1 MFTKLSKDEQDA
13 NKLIQRAL
21 IAATQKKDVRR
32 LKVGRKNL
40 YQTLHR
46 KGDIVGY
53 VDYPEPEH
61 PPHTWNNVYMPN
73 DFNLADVHIRKI
85 PTFHDLTFDINHM
98 LTNANIMKMKSN
110 ELLHRANALEN
121 EASMLHEQS
130 DLLSPSEAAVER
142 KHPVMAQNEIISPE
156 IQPLVTTTPHE
167 QHHEVEVVHE
177 HQPMVTTT
185 PHEEHHES
193 PNDKHDGSTTVSHAI
208 ETTETKIVPLAHT
221 SVAEDT
227 HTTYTEPH
235 TGKVELVAHNEHPVP
250 MVETDANLRL
260 KSGKNGQG
268 PERGGSAASP
278 TVPAILTDNHESP
291 VTFKVNTGYP
301 VYHLPSTSE
310 ETAVTEFEKPLPPVD
325 GVNPYEVLT
334 SSSLNGSAY
343 QTHTLPPAIP
353 ILTNVVK
360 PLPIVQN
367 FVKKSKGNHDLQK
380 SRKNHQKKA
389 HFNRHTHLKGSY
401 NKIDKKLI
409 GALLKLEYLQ
419 KKGVLHKHTQLDKK
433 HIHHNK
439 HLQHNNNNYN
449 KHSHNRRSR
458 RKPHKGP
465 LQTKWHEK
473 QKNSLKKQSISKKYN
488 NIRSKKSSYIKHN
501 HLTG

>member
-1 MFTKLSKDEQDA
+1 M
-13 NKLIQRAL
+13 
-21 IAATQKKDVRR
+21 
-32 LKVGRKNL
+32 
-40 YQTLHR
+40 
-46 KGDIVGY
+46 
-53 VDYPEPEH
+53 
-61 PPHTWNNVYMPN
+61 
-73 DFNLADVHIRKI
+73 
-85 PTFHDLTFDINHM
+85 
-98 LTNANIMKMKSN
+98 
-110 ELLHRANALEN
+110 
-121 EASMLHEQS
+121 
-130 DLLSPSEAAVER
+130 
-142 KHPVMAQNEIISPE
+142 
-156 IQPLVTTTPHE
+156 
-167 QHHEVEVVHE
+167 
-177 HQPMVTTT
+177 
-185 PHEEHHES
+185 
-193 PNDKHDGSTTVSHAI
+193 
-208 ETTETKIVPLAHT
+208 ETTETKVVPLAHT
-221 SVAEDT
+221 SPAEDT

-235 TGKVELVAHNEHPVP
+235 IGKVELVAHNEHPLP
-250 MVETDANLRL
+250 MVETDSNLRL
-260 KSGKNGQG
+260 KSGKDGQG

-278 TVPAILTDNHESP
+278 TVPAILTDIQKSP

-367 FVKKSKGNHDLQK
+367 FVKKSKRNHDLRK

-401 NKIDKKLI
+401 SQIDKKLI
-409 GALLKLEYLQ
+409 RAILKLKYLH

-449 KHSHNRRSR
+449 KHSHNHKPHH
-458 RKPHKGP
+458 KPHKRP

-473 QKNSLKKQSISKKYN
+473 QKNSQKKQNISKKYN
-488 NIRSKKSSYIKHN
+488 NRRSKKNSYIKHN
-501 HLTG
+501 HF